1 MTTFLLVRHA
11 LTDWVGRGL
20 SGRLPGI
27 PLSAAGRAQAAD
39 LGERLRD
46 LRLDAVYSSPLD
58 RAVQTAQEVARPH
71 GLAVQAR
78 EGLNEVDF
86 GEWTGMTFDD
96 LAADGRW
103 KTFNTHRATAAVPGG
118 EAMSRVMA
126 RVASE
131 LRVLAARH
139 PAGRVVAVSHCD
151 VIRAALLHHLGMSG
165 DHYARLAAA
174 PASVAVL
181 ELGGS
186 GARLLRL
193 NDTGRLAETA

>member
-20 SGRLPGI
+20 AGRLPAI
-27 PLSAAGRAQAAD
+27 SLSEAGRAQAAA

-58 RAVQTAQEVARPH
+58 RALQTAEAVARPH
-71 GLAVQAR
+71 HLTVQAR

-86 GEWTGMTFDD
+86 GEWTGMAFEQ
-96 LAADGRW
+96 LVADRRW
-103 KTFNTHRATAAVPGG
+103 TAFNTHRATAPVPGG

-131 LRVLAARH
+131 LGVLAARH
-139 PAGRVVAVSHCD
+139 PVGRVVAVSHCD
-151 VIRAALLHHLGMSG
+151 VIRAAVLHYLGLSA
-165 DHYARLAAA
+165 DHYARLEAS

-181 ELGGS
+181 QLGAS
-186 GARLLRL
+186 GPRLLRL
-193 NDTGRLAETA
+193 NDTGPLAETA